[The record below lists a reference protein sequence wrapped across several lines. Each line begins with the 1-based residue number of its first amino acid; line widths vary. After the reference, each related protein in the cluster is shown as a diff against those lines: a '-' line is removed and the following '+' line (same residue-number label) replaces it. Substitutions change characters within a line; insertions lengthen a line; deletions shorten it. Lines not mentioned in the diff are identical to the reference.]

1 MGKNRDIR
9 VFYYSW
15 LNDRQ
20 VHGLHNA
27 IKQLTGI
34 NLTSTLY
41 DDNPKILLTYNS
53 IDTHLSK
60 NFAYWDLIKFIYG
73 YGVANFGGDNMKFEN
88 LYLPIAMKSFGI
100 PHSNCGIYYEH
111 YANIPARYC
120 IVIEDIIFGLP
131 NSILQPLRKG
141 QYNETLILPGN
152 GLSCIGSPLYGI
164 KKDLAYG
171 KQNPIEPN
179 LKYIEIYLPIRGNRI
194 YFFKDGIKG

>member
-1 MGKNRDIR
+1 MR
-9 VFYYSW
+9 Y
-15 LNDRQ
+15 
-20 VHGLHNA
+20 
-27 IKQLTGI
+27 
-34 NLTSTLY
+34 
-41 DDNPKILLTYNS
+41 
-53 IDTHLSK
+53 
-60 NFAYWDLIKFIYG
+60 
-73 YGVANFGGDNMKFEN
+73 EN
-88 LYLPIAMKSFGI
+88 LYLPIAMKSFGA
-100 PHSNCGIYYEH
+100 PHSNRGVYYEH

-120 IVIEDIIFGLP
+120 AGPEDIIFGLP